1 MVLEHLLDVLDQAD
15 DGLGRIGHPEV
26 GPPGEVVVVDRA
38 PRRVGLNI
46 YIVSI
51 ELIET
56 FYLHTMYVKFNN

>member
-15 DGLGRIGHPEV
+15 NGLGRIGHPEV

-38 PRRVGLNI
+38 PRSVGLNV

-51 ELIET
+51 EL
-56 FYLHTMYVKFNN
+56 N